1 MAKIDIPMVDPKVV
15 AENLT
20 YCGVGQTENEPYD
33 TDHPVV
39 VEVVKRL
46 RAEIRELAEH
56 YVLDE
61 LEFVGQAVQESYAA
75 GELDA

>member
-1 MAKIDIPMVDPKVV
+1 VAKIDIPMVDPSVV

-20 YCGVGQTENEPYD
+20 YCGVGETENKPYD

-46 RAEIRELAEH
+46 RAEIRELAEN

-61 LEFVGQAVQESYAA
+61 LEHVGQAVQEAHLA
-75 GELDA
+75 GELDD